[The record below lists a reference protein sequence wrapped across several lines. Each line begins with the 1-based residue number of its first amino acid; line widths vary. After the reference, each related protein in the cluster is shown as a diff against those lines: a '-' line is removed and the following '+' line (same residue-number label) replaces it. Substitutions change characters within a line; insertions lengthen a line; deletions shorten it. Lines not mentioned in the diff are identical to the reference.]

1 MTYLFTTES
10 VSAGHPDKVCDC
22 ISDALLDLHLQYDSN
37 AHTAIETMAT
47 TNRVII
53 SGETAATKL
62 PTPEE
67 IEHCIRNSI
76 KKIGY
81 EQTGFDW
88 HTLQIENYLHRQS
101 IDISNGISNGGAG
114 DQGIMFGYAK
124 KDPGYDTQYMPI
136 GIYLV
141 NKLLQDLQNAR
152 QDGRIIGLEPDAKAQ
167 ITIEYEQSKPVRTTT
182 LLVSSQHQENL
193 NTEDVREIILGQL
206 AQSLPEEFI
215 PSPQNILVNPAGRFT
230 IGGPDGDTGL
240 TGRKIVA
247 DTYGGYAPHG
257 GGAFSGKDATKVDRS
272 GAYMMRYLAKNVVAA
287 GLAKECLLQISYA
300 IGRRQPLSLYI
311 NCHGSCK
318 VEEKKLLNTLREMVD
333 LTPQGI
339 INHLRL
345 QKPIYTATS
354 SYGHFG
360 RTARPNGE
368 FSWEKLD
375 LCEELKKCF

>member
-22 ISDALLDLHLQYDSN
+22 ISDALLDLHLQYDSK

-47 TNRVII
+47 TSRVII

-318 VEEKKLLNTLREMVD
+318 VDEKKLLNTLREMVD

>member
-22 ISDALLDLHLQYDSN
+22 ISDALLDLHLQYDSK

-53 SGETAATKL
+53 SGETAATQL

-318 VEEKKLLNTLREMVD
+318 VDEKKLLNTLREMVD

>member
-22 ISDALLDLHLQYDSN
+22 ISDALLDLHLQYDSK

-318 VEEKKLLNTLREMVD
+318 VDEKKLLNILREMVD

>member
-1 MTYLFTTES
+1 MNLFTTEN
-10 VSAGHPDKVCDC
+10 VSAGHPDKVCDR
-22 ISDALLDLHLQYDSN
+22 ISDALLDLHLKFDPKV
-37 AHTAIETMAT
+37 HTAIETLAT

-53 SGETAATKL
+53 SGETQGSKL
-62 PTPEE
+62 PSAED
-67 IEHCIRNSI
+67 IEQTIRQTI
-76 KKIGY
+76 REIGY
-81 EQTGFDW
+81 EQKGFNW
-88 HTLQIENYLHRQS
+88 KEIQIENYIHRQS
-101 IDISNGISNGGAG
+101 TDISNGIGKDGAG

-124 KDPGYDTQYMPI
+124 KEPGYETEYMPM

-141 NKLLQDLQNAR
+141 NKLLQDIQNAR
-152 QDGRIIGLEPDAKAQ
+152 QDGRIIGLEPDAKSQ
-167 ITIEYEQSKPVRTTT
+167 ITLEYDQGKPIRSTT

-193 NTEDVREIILGQL
+193 STEDVREIILNQL
-206 AQSLPEEFI
+206 TQSLPEEFI
-215 PSPQNILVNPAGRFT
+215 PAPQNILVNPAGRFI

-311 NCHGSCK
+311 NCNGSCK
-318 VEEKKLLNTLREMVD
+318 VDENKLLENLREMVD
-333 LTPQGI
+333 LTPLGI

-360 RTARPNGE
+360 RIARPNGE

>member
-22 ISDALLDLHLQYDSN
+22 ISDALLDLHLQYDSK

-193 NTEDVREIILGQL
+193 TTEDVREIILGQL

-318 VEEKKLLNTLREMVD
+318 VDEKKLLNTLREMVD

>member
-22 ISDALLDLHLQYDSN
+22 ISDALLDLHLQYDSK

-47 TNRVII
+47 TSRVII

-193 NTEDVREIILGQL
+193 TTEDVREIILGQL

-318 VEEKKLLNTLREMVD
+318 VDEKKLLNTLREMVD

>member
-1 MTYLFTTES
+1 MTHTFTTES
-10 VSAGHPDKVCDC
+10 ISAGHPDKICDR
-22 ISDALLDLHLQYDSN
+22 ISDALLDLHLKSDPK
-37 AHTAIETMAT
+37 AHTAIEALAT

-53 SGETAATKL
+53 SGEVSAQKL
-62 PTPEE
+62 PASDE
-67 IEHCIRNSI
+67 IEHCIRQTV
-76 KKIGY
+76 KTIGY

-124 KDPGYDTQYMPI
+124 KEAGYDTQYMPL
-136 GIYLV
+136 GIYLA

-152 QDGRIIGLEPDAKAQ
+152 KEGRIVGLEPDAKAQ
-167 ITIEYEQSKPVRTTT
+167 ITLEYEQDKPVRTTT

-193 NTEDVREIILGQL
+193 STEDVREIILGQI

-215 PSPQNILVNPAGRFT
+215 PSPQNILVNPAGRF
-230 IGGPDGDTGL
+230 ILGGPDGDTGL
-240 TGRKIVA
+240 TGRKIIA

-257 GGAFSGKDATKVDRS
+257 GGAFSGKDASKVDRS

-311 NCHGSCK
+311 NCNGSCK
-318 VEEKKLLNTLREMVD
+318 VDENKLLDTLREMVD
-333 LTPQGI
+333 LTPPGI

-360 RTARPNGE
+360 RAARPNGE

>member
-10 VSAGHPDKVCDC
+10 VSAGHPDKICDR
-22 ISDALLDLHLQYDSN
+22 ISDAILDLHLKHDPQ
-37 AHTAIETMAT
+37 AHTAIEALAT

-53 SGETAATKL
+53 SGETLATTL
-62 PTPEE
+62 PSAEE
-67 IEHCIRNSI
+67 IEHTIRQSI
-76 KKIGY
+76 KEIGY
-81 EQTGFDW
+81 EQNGFDW
-88 HTLQIENYLHRQS
+88 QKLHIENYLHTQS
-101 IDISNGISNGGAG
+101 VDISNGISGGGAG

-124 KDPGYDTQYMPI
+124 KEAGYDTQYMPL
-136 GIYLV
+136 GIYLT
-141 NKLLQDLQNAR
+141 NKLLQDIQTAR
-152 QDGRIIGLEPDAKAQ
+152 QEQRIIGLEPDAKAQ
-167 ITIEYEQSKPVRTTT
+167 ITLEYEQGRPVRTTT

-193 NTEDVREIILGQL
+193 STEDVREIILGQL

-215 PSPQNILVNPAGRFT
+215 PSPQNILTNPAGRFT

-240 TGRKIVA
+240 TGRKIIA

-257 GGAFSGKDATKVDRS
+257 GGAFSGKDASKVDRS

-287 GLAKECLLQISYA
+287 GLANECLLQISYA

-311 NCHGSCK
+311 NCNKSCK
-318 VEEKKLLNTLREMVD
+318 VDEQKLLKTLREMVD
-333 LTPQGI
+333 LTPLGI

-360 RTARPNGE
+360 RIARPNGE

>member
-22 ISDALLDLHLQYDSN
+22 ISDALLDLHLQYDSK

-114 DQGIMFGYAK
+114 DQCIMFGYEK

-318 VEEKKLLNTLREMVD
+318 VDEKKLLNTLREMVD

-345 QKPIYTATS
+345 QKPIYTSTS
-354 SYGHFG
+354 
-360 RTARPNGE
+360 T
-368 FSWEKLD
+368 
-375 LCEELKKCF
+375 

>member
-1 MTYLFTTES
+1 MTHTFTTES
-10 VSAGHPDKVCDC
+10 ISAGHPDKICDR
-22 ISDALLDLHLQYDSN
+22 ISDALLDLHLKSDPK
-37 AHTAIETMAT
+37 AHTAIEALST

-53 SGETAATKL
+53 SGEVSAQKL
-62 PTPEE
+62 PASDE
-67 IEHCIRNSI
+67 IEHCIRQTV
-76 KKIGY
+76 KTIGY
-81 EQTGFDW
+81 EQAGFDW

-124 KDPGYDTQYMPI
+124 KESGYDTQCMPL

-152 QDGRIIGLEPDAKAQ
+152 QEGRIIGLEPDAKAQ
-167 ITIEYEQSKPVRTTT
+167 ITLEYEQDKPVRTTT

-193 NTEDVREIILGQL
+193 STEDVREIILGQI

-215 PSPQNILVNPAGRFT
+215 PAPQNILVNPAGRFI

-240 TGRKIVA
+240 TGRKIIA

-257 GGAFSGKDATKVDRS
+257 GGAFSGKDASKVDRS

-318 VEEKKLLNTLREMVD
+318 VDEKKLLNTLREMVD

>member
-1 MTYLFTTES
+1 MTYMFTTES
-10 VSAGHPDKVCDC
+10 VSAGHPDKICDC
-22 ISDALLDLHLQYDSN
+22 ISDALLDLHLKFDQE
-37 AHTAIETMAT
+37 AHTAIETLAT
-47 TNRVII
+47 SNRVII
-53 SGETAATKL
+53 SGETLGSKL
-62 PTPEE
+62 PETEE
-67 IEHCIRNSI
+67 IEQTIRHTVRE
-76 KKIGY
+76 IGY
-81 EQTGFDW
+81 EQSGFDW
-88 HTLQIENYLHRQS
+88 QKLQIANYLHGQS
-101 IDISNGISNGGAG
+101 ADISNGIGKDGAG

-124 KDPGYDTQYMPI
+124 KESGYDTEYMPM

-141 NKLLQDLQNAR
+141 NKLLQDLQTAR
-152 QDGRIIGLEPDAKAQ
+152 KGGQIIGLEPDAKAQ
-167 ITIEYEQSKPVRTTT
+167 ITLEYDQEKPLRTTT

-215 PSPQNILVNPAGRFT
+215 PAPQNILVNPAGRFI

-240 TGRKIVA
+240 TGRKIIA

-257 GGAFSGKDATKVDRS
+257 GGAFSGKDASKVDRS

-318 VEEKKLLNTLREMVD
+318 VDEKKLLETLREMVD

-345 QKPIYTATS
+345 QKPIYTVTS

-360 RTARPNGE
+360 RAARPNGE

>member
-318 VEEKKLLNTLREMVD
+318 VDEKKLLNTLREMVD

>member
-22 ISDALLDLHLQYDSN
+22 ISDALLDLHLQYDSK

-318 VEEKKLLNTLREMVD
+318 VDEKKLLNTLREMVD